1 MLYKNIKKD
10 NVPNLTTLT
19 FFRKAINSDHAP
31 EILFSDEYYPQ
42 IVSFLQDQQTQ
53 LTSFK
58 FNFVLTVIYESPLV
72 RSPEDDAKSIEKH
85 EMYRKGKKF
94 IFFFLIVGLIVA

>member
-1 MLYKNIKKD
+1 MNPIEDYALRMLQYYLLYI
-10 NVPNLTTLT
+10 
-19 FFRKAINSDHAP
+19 INWTIETMAV
-31 EILFSDEYYPQ
+31 LFYYPQ

-72 RSPEDDAKSIEKH
+72 ISPQDDAKSIEKH

-94 IFFFLIVGLIVA
+94 IFLFLIVGLIVA

>member
-10 NVPNLTTLT
+10 NVPNLTPLT

-42 IVSFLQDQQTQ
+42 IVSFLQDQQTK

-72 RSPEDDAKSIEKH
+72 LNPKDSPKAIENH
-85 EMYRKGKKF
+85 ETYRKGKKF
-94 IFFFLIVGLIVA
+94 IYSSLDLV

>member
-85 EMYRKGKKF
+85 ETYRKGKKF
-94 IFFFLIVGLIVA
+94 IFFFLIAGLIVA